1 VTRCTAVARRSRSSS
16 VILLASRCTRPAPK
30 VSRAACGMRRYWRLW
45 PVAGASTTIASHA
58 GPPPSLRVASYQI
71 FPTVISSFSPG
82 APEGE
87 HGVGAAEAE
96 GVGER
101 GVDAGGPRLARD
113 VVQVAGLV
121 RLLEVD
127 GRRQDAARQREHGVG
142 RLDRARRAE
151 QVPGHRLGRADRE

>member
-1 VTRCTAVARRSRSSS
+1 MAARSALLRRPTPGAHPARRTSS
-16 VILLASRCTRPAPK
+16 VVAALPALAPRLVRLARHGYSDRLLG
-30 VSRAACGMRRYWRLW
+30 V
-45 PVAGASTTIASHA
+45 
-58 GPPPSLRVASYQI
+58 
-71 FPTVISSFSPG
+71 G

-113 VVQVAGLV
+113 IIQVAGLV

-142 RLDRARRAE
+142 
-151 QVPGHRLGRADRE
+151 